1 MKNTNYIINGVLAV
15 AVVILFVLFF
25 TGRKS
30 SDSNCGVVVPD
41 SLATELPI
49 AYIDVDSLLN
59 NYNYFKD
66 LSDMLVDKRDKT
78 LRQLGDRKSL
88 LEKEYTDY
96 MRRAQSNAF
105 LTEDAQ
111 RREEERISRK
121 DRELQIDA
129 NKAQEDLA
137 LEQYTMNQQMTDTIV
152 ASLKVFNETRNYQ
165 VIFSKQGTNPFFIAN
180 EAYDVTADVIKF
192 LNDRYVP
199 VPAGK

>member
-15 AVVILFVLFF
+15 AVIILFVLVL
-25 TGRKS
+25 TGKKS
-30 SDSNCGVVVPD
+30 SDNGCGVVVPD
-41 SLATELPI
+41 SLAVELPI

-66 LSDMLVDKRDKT
+66 LSDMLVEKRDKT
-78 LRQLGDRKSL
+78 LRQLGDRKGL

-96 MRRAQSNAF
+96 MKRAQSNAL
-105 LTEDAQ
+105 LTEDMQ
-111 RREEERISRK
+111 RREYERIGRK
-121 DRELQIDA
+121 DQELQADA

-137 LEQYTMNQQMTDTIV
+137 LEQYTVNQQMTDTII

-180 EAYDVTADVIKF
+180 DAYNITADVIKF

-199 VPAGK
+199 GGK